1 MPKGSRLRKHLSQS
15 LLLLLLLF
23 ISCSFVWAVSAPAVC
38 LLGSS
43 SWPANP
49 LEVSEVGT
57 FTATFDAIPQGND
70 LDANVALSQNAPAAY
85 TDLAV
90 IVRFNSSGNIDVRNG
105 STYAAA
111 YAQPYTA
118 GSTYHFRVVVNVP
131 AHTYSVYITLPGN
144 SEQTLASDYAF
155 RSEQAAATSL
165 NYWTS
170 YEDPSSAGPVQVCS
184 FSVSVGVTVSPASA
198 SLLTN
203 GTQQF
208 TATVTG
214 SSNVAVTW
222 SATGG
227 TISSTGLYTAPATAG
242 SYVVTATSI
251 ADTSQSASATVAV
264 TSPTA
269 VTVSISPTSASLL
282 TNGTQQFT
290 ATVTGSSNVAVTWSA
305 TGGTI
310 SSTGRY
316 TAPATAGSYM
326 VKATSTADTSVSALA
341 TVTVS
346 APVQHTATLTWAAS
360 TGGSD
365 SNPVSGYNVY
375 RGTVSGGPYT
385 RINTAL
391 EAATAYADSTVVSGT
406 TYYYVVTAVDS
417 AGMESAFS
425 NEAVAAIPTP

>member
-1 MPKGSRLRKHLSQS
+1 MPRDSRLRKHLSQS
-15 LLLLLLLF
+15 LLLSLLLF

-43 SWPANP
+43 TWAANP
-49 LEVSEVGT
+49 LQVSETGT

-90 IVRFNSSGNIDVRNG
+90 IVRFNPSGNIDVRNG

-111 YAQPYTA
+111 YTQPYTA

-131 AHTYSVYITLPGN
+131 AHTYSVYITLPGS
-144 SEQTLASDYAF
+144 SEQTLASNYAF
-155 RSEQAAATSL
+155 RSEQASATSL

-170 YEDPSSAGPVQVCS
+170 YEDSASAAPVQVCS
-184 FSVSVGVTVSPASA
+184 FSLSVGVTV
-198 SLLTN
+198 
-203 GTQQF
+203 
-208 TATVTG
+208 
-214 SSNVAVTW
+214 
-222 SATGG
+222 
-227 TISSTGLYTAPATAG
+227 
-242 SYVVTATSI
+242 
-251 ADTSQSASATVAV
+251 
-264 TSPTA
+264 
-269 VTVSISPTSASLL
+269 SPTSASLL
-282 TNGTQQFT
+282 TNDTQQFT

-375 RGTVSGGPYT
+375 RGTVPGGPYT
-385 RINTAL
+385 KINTAL
-391 EAATAYADSTVVSGT
+391 EAATAYADSTVASGT

-417 AGMESAFS
+417 AGMESAYS
-425 NEAVAAIPTP
+425 NEAGAAIPTP